1 MSNKLINIG
10 GDENDANYRYKM
22 PPLTTK
28 IEGRGNGI
36 KTVLMNVSD
45 VAKALH
51 TEPSYATKFFGMEVG
66 ALSQY
71 DKVRNVG
78 IVHGVHHTKD
88 LQVMLKKYIKEFIL
102 CRKCKLPELQFK
114 VHQKKNVLLQ
124 KCASCGWKGSNASSH
139 KVKTYIINHPPV
151 KKDKKKSGGDD
162 GDKDSDAKKKKKT
175 KTSDKDADTAAV
187 PDATIDEFKELGW
200 DDDAVWSVDTSDDAV
215 AKRKQEEMAT
225 IASKNKPNKAVPTEE
240 DVAAATATTTD
251 TKKKSKNV
259 DQNAPSQILRN
270 YIQAADRNNLEI
282 MDEIR
287 RISMARN
294 FDQKKKLQLTIDLDL
309 ALFIQA
315 ADRNNLEIMDEI
327 RRISMARNFDQK
339 KKLQLT
345 IDALCKLDT
354 MENLVDGF
362 IKYKAIFSTFT
373 QNKNDC
379 HIFLGVVEE
388 FVCRRNPDAFLGK
401 VYKILECLYDSD
413 IVEDEYMLEWAAL
426 ETDKALIVDQEEAV
440 NIREKAAPF
449 IKWLKENQDD
459 DDDTDDDDEEE
470 EES

>member
-294 FDQKKKLQLTIDLDL
+294 FDQKKKLQLTID
-309 ALFIQA
+309 
-315 ADRNNLEIMDEI
+315 
-327 RRISMARNFDQK
+327 
-339 KKLQLT
+339 
-345 IDALCKLDT
+345 ALCKLDT

-459 DDDTDDDDEEE
+459 DDDDDEEE
-470 EES
+470 EEES